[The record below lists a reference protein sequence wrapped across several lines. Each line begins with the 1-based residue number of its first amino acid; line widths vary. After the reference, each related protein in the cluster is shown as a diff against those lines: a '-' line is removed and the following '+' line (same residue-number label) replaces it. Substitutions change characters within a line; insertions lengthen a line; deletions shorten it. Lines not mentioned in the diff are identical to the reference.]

1 MKLRLQRV
9 LVWGPH
15 LCGVAELGL
24 HQRQV
29 ERPPHIDVRWERA
42 GPLQKPEELVGLGDD
57 VMDVGVPREGASDG
71 DSEIKV
77 YAIKVVTVT
86 KGLIV
91 SLHHQPQH
99 VGPAHS
105 GSSSTNLKI
114 DQRHCMPSV
123 WREGCC
129 CQRSQ
134 KS

>member
-57 VMDVGVPREGASDG
+57 VMDVGG

-105 GSSSTNLKI
+105 GSSSTSLKI
-114 DQRHCMPSV
+114 DQRHRMPSV
-123 WREGCC
+123 WQEGCC

-134 KS
+134 KSLLSPSK